1 MVEVIPVT
9 ELARLDAYGADAAL
23 PHFDLILCAK
33 QQADVH
39 AIAVRDGKICAR
51 ASLWWTSVPQVP
63 GQRVSVVG
71 HYASVDDTA
80 AAELLACCADELR
93 ARGRTLA
100 VGPMDGNTWRRYR
113 FVTERGA
120 EPPFLME
127 PDNPE
132 TYPAQWTRAGFTP
145 HATYFSALADD
156 LTRDDPQVTRAWQ
169 RLQERGVRI
178 RTIDSAHFE
187 EELRRIYALS
197 TRSFV
202 SNFLYTPISEAEF
215 MAQYSAIRERV
226 IPELVLMAE
235 LNGEL
240 LGYLF
245 AVPNWIEA
253 SRGRVSTVIVK
264 TVAVLPER
272 RCAGLGTVL
281 VQEAHRVA
289 RERGFTRAIHA
300 LMHESNNSLN
310 LSARYAE
317 PFRRYA
323 LYSKPL

>member
-1 MVEVIPVT
+1 MVEVVPVT
-9 ELARLDAYGADAAL
+9 ELTRLDAYDADGAL
-23 PHFDLILCAK
+23 PHFDPSLCAK
-33 QQADVH
+33 QQANVH
-39 AIAVRDGKICAR
+39 AIAARDGQIRAR
-51 ASLWWTSVPQVP
+51 ASLWWTSVPALA
-63 GQRVSVVG
+63 GQRVGVIG
-71 HYASVDDTA
+71 HYASVDDAA
-80 AAELLACCADELR
+80 AAELLARCADELR
-93 ARGRTLA
+93 ARGCTLA
-100 VGPMDGNTWRRYR
+100 AGPMDGNTWRRYR
-113 FVTERGA
+113 FLTERG
-120 EPPFLME
+120 EESVFLME

-132 TYPAQWTRAGFTP
+132 SYVAQWTRAGFTP
-145 HATYFSALADD
+145 LATYFSALADD

-169 RLQERGVRI
+169 RLQERGVSI
-178 RTIDSAHFE
+178 RAINSAYFE

-202 SNFLYTPISEAEF
+202 SNFLYTPTSEAEF
-215 MAQYSAIRERV
+215 IGQYSAIRERIV
-226 IPELVLMAE
+226 PELVLMAE

-245 AVPNWIEA
+245 AVPNWVEA
-253 SRGRVSTVIVK
+253 ARGRVSTVIVK
-264 TVAVLPER
+264 TVAVLPKR

-289 RERGFTRAIHA
+289 RERGFSRAIHA

-310 LSARYAE
+310 LSARYAK

>member
-23 PHFDLILCAK
+23 PLFDPSLCVT

-39 AIAVRDGKICAR
+39 VAAVRDGQIRAR
-51 ASLWWTSVPQVP
+51 ASLWWTSVPEVA
-63 GQRVSVVG
+63 GQRLGVIG
-71 HYASVDDTA
+71 HYVSVDDIA
-80 AAELLACCADELR
+80 AAELLARCADELR
-93 ARGRTLA
+93 AKGCRLA

-113 FVTERGA
+113 FVTERGS
-120 EPPFLME
+120 EPAFLME

-132 TYPAQWTRAGFTP
+132 SYPVQWTRAGFRP
-145 HATYFSALADD
+145 LATYFSALADD

-169 RLQERGVRI
+169 RFHERGVRI
-178 RTIDSAHFE
+178 RAMDSAHFE

-202 SNFLYTPISEAEF
+202 SNLLYTPISEAEF
-215 MAQYSAIRERV
+215 IAQYSAIREHV
-226 IPELVLMAE
+226 VPELVLMAE

-245 AVPNWIEA
+245 AVPNWVEA

-310 LSARYAE
+310 LSARYAK